1 MTYPFKY
8 PEVYA
13 ELARQGRSKKELAEA
28 LGITT
33 AGLRYKQSKETDSDF
48 GGEEMRKTAALLKR
62 PAEILFTL
70 NDEAS

>member
-1 MTYPFKY
+1 MKYPFKY

-62 PAEILFTL
+62 PADILFTF